1 MAKFCTKCGKRLEE
15 GEVCGCVRQAA
26 PPQPE
31 AVQSNVPV
39 SAEGA
44 AAPQQG
50 AVAGE
55 QAPPQ
60 QTNAYQAPQQQA
72 NTYQAP
78 PQQQAPNGQYAQ
90 GNARTKE
97 AEWVSQKGSQ
107 VLSETK
113 NVFAEILPLLKRP
126 VTHTSKIALKNSKA
140 VGAEFIGAKA
150 VIVLLI
156 MLFIISKIKEAMGLF
171 GGIVEIPYVNLIL
184 AALLLTAGLDCLE
197 ALLLKV
203 FSGVLNI
210 LTNTNAMFTVV
221 GTRALY
227 DALIMVVTSIFALV
241 SAQLAFM
248 FYGITSLIL
257 PYVQFGGYR
266 AVVQGDEDKKV
277 YAFFIAKACMLIIIY
292 FVFYLFTKDLFMGI
306 LKGAISNGLG
316 NMGSFF

>member
-15 GEVCGCVRQAA
+15 GEVCSCVRQAA

-31 AVQSNVPV
+31 AVQPNVPV

-50 AVAGE
+50 AVAGD

-60 QTNAYQAPQQQA
+60 QTNAYQAPPQQA
-72 NTYQAP
+72 NTY
-78 PQQQAPNGQYAQ
+78 QAPNGQYAQ

-107 VLSETK
+107 VLSEAK
-113 NVFAEILPLLKRP
+113 NIFAEILPLLERP
-126 VTHTSKIALKNSKA
+126 VTHTSKIASKNSKA

-156 MLFIISKIKEAMGLF
+156 MLFIISKIKEVMGLF
-171 GGIVEIPYVNLIL
+171 GGIVEIPYVNLVL

-292 FVFYLFTKDLFMGI
+292 FVCYLFTKDMLMGM
-306 LKGAISNGLG
+306 LKGAINSGLG

>member
-15 GEVCGCVRQAA
+15 GEVCSCVRQAA

-31 AVQSNVPV
+31 AVQSNAPV

-50 AVAGE
+50 AVAGD
-55 QAPPQ
+55 QVSPQ
-60 QTNAYQAPQQQA
+60 QTNAYQAPPQQA

-203 FSGVLNI
+203 YS
-210 LTNTNAMFTVV
+210 
-221 GTRALY
+221 
-227 DALIMVVTSIFALV
+227 
-241 SAQLAFM
+241 
-248 FYGITSLIL
+248 
-257 PYVQFGGYR
+257 
-266 AVVQGDEDKKV
+266 
-277 YAFFIAKACMLIIIY
+277 
-292 FVFYLFTKDLFMGI
+292 
-306 LKGAISNGLG
+306 
-316 NMGSFF
+316 